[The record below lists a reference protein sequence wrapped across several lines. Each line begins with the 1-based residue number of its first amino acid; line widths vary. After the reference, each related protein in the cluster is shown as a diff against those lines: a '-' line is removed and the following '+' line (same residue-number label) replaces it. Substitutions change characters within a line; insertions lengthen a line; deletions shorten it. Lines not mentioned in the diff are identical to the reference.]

1 MVEGEKE
8 ILNTKLK
15 RIGRKKPFA
24 SLKSS
29 SILNIYIFEAPLKI
43 TLGIS
48 IRVFYDKPLKFSNE

>member
-8 ILNTKLK
+8 ILNTKFK

-29 SILNIYIFEAPLKI
+29 SILNIYIFEAPLKN
-43 TLGIS
+43 
-48 IRVFYDKPLKFSNE
+48 YPWH